1 MEFFRKKTNIDFMGK
16 STLTTVLSLVMFSL
30 SIGSFMVRG
39 LNLGIDFTGGVLVE
53 VSFPQA
59 ADLTAV
65 RSQLQGL
72 GFGEAQVQNIG
83 SARDVLIRLPPREQA
98 DSGRLGQ
105 EIIAGLQKA
114 SPGVSL
120 RRIEFV
126 GPQVGKDLTQGG
138 ILAMVV
144 CLVIIGI
151 YIMIRFQ
158 WKFAAGAIVGV
169 IHDPII
175 TLGVFSE
182 FGIPFDL
189 SVIAAVLAITGY
201 SLNDTIVIFD
211 RMRENLRRARGV
223 GSVPEIMNRSINDT
237 LSRTLMTHFTTSL
250 VVVSLLVFGGETLRS
265 FSIALMIGI
274 LICTYSSIYCAGS
287 TALYL
292 KLTAADF
299 APVKKEK
306 GEIDALP

>member
-1 MEFFRKKTNIDFMGK
+1 MEFFKKKTNIDFMGK
-16 STLTTVLSLVMFSL
+16 STITTILSLVMFAV

-53 VSFPQA
+53 VGFSEA
-59 ADLTAV
+59 ADLAQV
-65 RSQLQGL
+65 RHQLEAS

-83 SARDVLIRLPPREQA
+83 SAREVLIRLPPREQA
-98 DSGRLGQ
+98 DSGKLGQ
-105 EIIAGLQKA
+105 EIIGALQKA
-114 SPGVSL
+114 NPGVVL

-126 GPQVGKDLTQGG
+126 GPQVGKDLTQNG
-138 ILAMVV
+138 ILALVV
-144 CLVIIGI
+144 CLLLIGV
-151 YIMIRFQ
+151 YIMFRFQ
-158 WKFAAGAIVGV
+158 WKFAVGAIVGV

-175 TLGVFSE
+175 TLGIFSE

-201 SLNDTIVIFD
+201 SLNDTVVIFD
-211 RMRENLRRARGV
+211 RMRENFRRARGV

-250 VVVSLLVFGGETLRS
+250 VIVALLVFGGEALRS
-265 FSIALMIGI
+265 FSIALAIG
-274 LICTYSSIYCAGS
+274 LVICTYSSIYCAGS
-287 TALYL
+287 TAMYL
-292 KLTAADF
+292 KITPADF

-306 GEIDALP
+306 GEVDALP